1 MHAMAVQSF
10 VPMLESLS
18 EILEK
23 GQASEKGIY
32 LVDARLAPDMYTL
45 AQQVRLAC
53 DHAKDGSA
61 RLAGLVAPHFADD
74 ETNIGALRGR
84 IAGTIGYLKGL
95 DPSSF
100 EDAEDRDSSI
110 ALPGGKMI
118 AMDGLQFLRGWAL
131 PHFYFHLVTA
141 YGILRHNGVAIGKRD
156 YMSYIGAFIRDAA

>member
-1 MHAMAVQSF
+1 MHAMAVESF

-18 EILEK
+18 VVLEK
-23 GQASEKGIY
+23 GEASEKGIY

-53 DHAKDGSA
+53 DHAKDGAA
-61 RLAGLVAPHFADD
+61 RLVGRVAPRFADD
-74 ETNIGALRGR
+74 EKNIEALRGR
-84 IAGTIGYLKGL
+84 IARTVDYLKGL
-95 DPSSF
+95 NPSSF
-100 EDAEDRDSSI
+100 KEAEDRDSSI
-110 ALPGGKMI
+110 ALPGGKVI